1 MDNINYGVLIP
12 ILIYFIVVFAV
23 GFYSMKFVNKA
34 RNSNEKENGFMDE
47 YMTGNRGL
55 GGFVLAMTLVT
66 TYLSA
71 GSFIGGP
78 GTAYTQGLG
87 WVFLAMAQMPT
98 GYFTLAVLGKK
109 FAIIARRINAVTITD
124 FLRARYKSNAV
135 VIMTSLSIV
144 AFFIAAMA
152 AQWIG
157 ASRLLQGAVGLD
169 YNLALTAFGVTVIVH
184 TVIGGFRAVTISDTV
199 QGIIMTIATITIF
212 IGTIVAGGGVDNIV
226 SNMASINEGMITPF
240 GVNKGNMTILW
251 VTSFWIL
258 VGFAVVGIPSVSQRA
273 MSYKDTKSLHQG
285 IKYGTII
292 SMILLL
298 GMHLVGAFAVTLV
311 SGIESGD
318 LVIPTLTT
326 QLFPSV
332 VAGTLLAGPLAS
344 IMSTVDSQLLV
355 TSGTI
360 VNDLYINY
368 VNPKLKIN
376 SRKSGQITIIATA
389 VIGIAIYLVAF
400 NPPELIVWLNLY
412 ANAGIISTFLWPII
426 LGLYWKKANAHGAIA
441 SIISGVGS
449 YILFSQLWPRPFG
462 FHTIVLP
469 LAISLVLFVVVS
481 SFTKRPDRETIE
493 TFWGI
498 YYKKTDNN

>member
-1 MDNINYGVLIP
+1 MNNINYGVLIP
-12 ILIYFIVVFAV
+12 ILLYFLVVFAV
-23 GFYSMKFVNKA
+23 GFYSMKFVNEA
-34 RNSNEKENGFMDE
+34 RNSENKENGFMDE

-109 FAIIARRINAVTITD
+109 FAIIARKINAVTITD
-124 FLRARYKSNAV
+124 FLRARYKSDVV
-135 VIMTSLSIV
+135 VIITSLSIV
-144 AFFIAAMA
+144 VFFIAAMA
-152 AQWIG
+152 AQWVG
-157 ASRLLQGAVGLD
+157 ASRLLQGSVGLD
-169 YNLALTAFGVTVIVH
+169 YNLALTVFGITVIVH

-212 IGTIVAGGGVDNIV
+212 IGTIIAGGGVENIIT
-226 SNMASINEGMITPF
+226 NMASINEGMITPF
-240 GVNKGNMTILW
+240 GVTEGNMTILW

-298 GMHLVGAFAVTLV
+298 GMHLVGAFAITLV
-311 SGIESGD
+311 SGIDSGD

-332 VAGTLLAGPLAS
+332 VAGILLAGPLAS

-355 TSGTI
+355 ASGTI
-360 VNDLYINY
+360 VNDLYTNY
-368 VNPKLKIN
+368 INPKIKKDSKKIGKV
-376 SRKSGQITIIATA
+376 SILATS

-400 NPPELIVWLNLY
+400 NPPDLIVWLNLY
-412 ANAGIISTFLWPII
+412 
-426 LGLYWKKANAHGAIA
+426 GAIA
-441 SIISGVGS
+441 SIISGITT
-449 YILFSQLWPRPFG
+449 YILFSEIWPRPFG
-462 FHTIVLP
+462 LHTIVLP
-469 LAISLVLFVVVS
+469 LLISLVLFIIVS
-481 SFTKRPDRETIE
+481 SITKRPDKETIE
-493 TFWGI
+493 TFWGV
-498 YYKKTDNN
+498 YYKD

>member
-1 MDNINYGVLIP
+1 MNNINYGVLIP
-12 ILIYFIVVFAV
+12 ILLYFLVVFAV
-23 GFYSMKFVNKA
+23 GFYSMKFVNEA
-34 RNSNEKENGFMDE
+34 RNSENKENGFMDE

-109 FAIIARRINAVTITD
+109 FAIIARKINAVTITD
-124 FLRARYKSNAV
+124 FLRARYKSDVV
-135 VIMTSLSIV
+135 VIITSLSIV
-144 AFFIAAMA
+144 VFFIAAMA
-152 AQWIG
+152 AQWVG
-157 ASRLLQGAVGLD
+157 ASRLLQGSVGLD
-169 YNLALTAFGVTVIVH
+169 YNLALTVFGITVIVH

-212 IGTIVAGGGVDNIV
+212 IGTIIAGGGVENIIT
-226 SNMASINEGMITPF
+226 NMASINEGMITPF
-240 GVNKGNMTILW
+240 GVTEGNMTILW

-298 GMHLVGAFAVTLV
+298 GMHLVGAFAITLV
-311 SGIESGD
+311 SGIDSGD

-332 VAGTLLAGPLAS
+332 VAGILLAGPLAS

-355 TSGTI
+355 ASGTI
-360 VNDLYINY
+360 VNDLYTNY
-368 VNPKLKIN
+368 INPKIKKDSKKIGKV
-376 SRKSGQITIIATA
+376 SILATS

-400 NPPELIVWLNLY
+400 NPPDLIVWLNLY
-412 ANAGIISTFLWPII
+412 ANAGIISTFLWPIV
-426 LGLYWKKANAHGAIA
+426 LGLYWKKANSYGAIA
-441 SIISGVGS
+441 SIISGITT
-449 YILFSQLWPRPFG
+449 YILFSEIWPRPFG
-462 FHTIVLP
+462 LHTIVLP
-469 LAISLVLFVVVS
+469 LLISLVLFIIVS
-481 SFTKRPDRETIE
+481 SITKRPDKETIE
-493 TFWGI
+493 TFWGV
-498 YYKKTDNN
+498 YY

>member
-1 MDNINYGVLIP
+1 MNNINYGVLIP
-12 ILIYFIVVFAV
+12 ILLYFLVVFAV
-23 GFYSMKFVNKA
+23 GFYSMKFVNEA
-34 RNSNEKENGFMDE
+34 RNSENKENGFMDE

-109 FAIIARRINAVTITD
+109 FAIIARKINAVTITD
-124 FLRARYKSNAV
+124 FLRARYKSDVV
-135 VIMTSLSIV
+135 VIITSLSIV
-144 AFFIAAMA
+144 VFFIAAMA
-152 AQWIG
+152 AQWVG
-157 ASRLLQGAVGLD
+157 ASRLLQGSVGLD
-169 YNLALTAFGVTVIVH
+169 YNRALTVFGITVIVH

-212 IGTIVAGGGVDNIV
+212 IGTIIAGGGVENIIT
-226 SNMASINEGMITPF
+226 NMASINEGMITPF
-240 GVNKGNMTILW
+240 GVTEGNMTILW

-298 GMHLVGAFAVTLV
+298 GMHLVGAFAITLV
-311 SGIESGD
+311 SGIDSGD

-332 VAGTLLAGPLAS
+332 VAGILLAGPLAS

-355 TSGTI
+355 ASGTI
-360 VNDLYINY
+360 VNDLYTNY
-368 VNPKLKIN
+368 INPKIKKDSKKIGKV
-376 SRKSGQITIIATA
+376 SILATS

-400 NPPELIVWLNLY
+400 NPPDLIVWLNLY
-412 ANAGIISTFLWPII
+412 ANAGIISTFLWPIV
-426 LGLYWKKANAHGAIA
+426 LGLYWKKANSYGAIA
-441 SIISGVGS
+441 SIISGITT
-449 YILFSQLWPRPFG
+449 YILFSEIWPRPFG
-462 FHTIVLP
+462 LHTIVLP
-469 LAISLVLFVVVS
+469 LLISLVLFIIVS
-481 SFTKRPDRETIE
+481 SITKRPDKETIE
-493 TFWGI
+493 TFWGV
-498 YYKKTDNN
+498 YYKD

>member
-1 MDNINYGVLIP
+1 MNNINYGVLIP
-12 ILIYFIVVFAV
+12 ILLYFLVVFAV
-23 GFYSMKFVNKA
+23 GFYSMKFVNES
-34 RNSNEKENGFMDE
+34 RNSENKENGFMDE

-109 FAIIARRINAVTITD
+109 FAIIARKINAVTITD
-124 FLRARYKSNAV
+124 FLRARYKSDVV
-135 VIMTSLSIV
+135 VIITSLSIV
-144 AFFIAAMA
+144 VFFIAAMA
-152 AQWIG
+152 AQWVG
-157 ASRLLQGAVGLD
+157 ASRLLQGSVGLD
-169 YNLALTAFGVTVIVH
+169 YNLALTVFGITVIVH

-212 IGTIVAGGGVDNIV
+212 IGTIIAGGGVENIIT
-226 SNMASINEGMITPF
+226 NMASINEGMITPF
-240 GVNKGNMTILW
+240 GVTEGNMTILW

-298 GMHLVGAFAVTLV
+298 GMHLVGAFAITLV
-311 SGIESGD
+311 SGIDSGD

-332 VAGTLLAGPLAS
+332 VAGILLAGPLAS

-355 TSGTI
+355 ASGTI
-360 VNDLYINY
+360 VNDLYTNY
-368 VNPKLKIN
+368 INPKIKKDSKKIGKV
-376 SRKSGQITIIATA
+376 SILATS

-400 NPPELIVWLNLY
+400 NPPDLIVWLNLY
-412 ANAGIISTFLWPII
+412 ANAGIISTFLWPIV
-426 LGLYWKKANAHGAIA
+426 LGLYWKKANSYGAIA
-441 SIISGVGS
+441 SIISGITT
-449 YILFSQLWPRPFG
+449 YILFSEIWPRPFG
-462 FHTIVLP
+462 LHTIVLP
-469 LAISLVLFVVVS
+469 LLISLVLFIIVS
-481 SFTKRPDRETIE
+481 SITKRPDKETIE
-493 TFWGI
+493 TFWGV
-498 YYKKTDNN
+498 YYKD

>member
-1 MDNINYGVLIP
+1 MNNINYGVLIP
-12 ILIYFIVVFAV
+12 ILLYFLVVFAV
-23 GFYSMKFVNKA
+23 GFYSMKFVNEA
-34 RNSNEKENGFMDE
+34 RNSENKENGFMDE
-47 YMTGNRGL
+47 YMTGNRDL

-109 FAIIARRINAVTITD
+109 FAIIARKINAVTITD
-124 FLRARYKSNAV
+124 FLRARYKSDVV
-135 VIMTSLSIV
+135 VIITSLSIV
-144 AFFIAAMA
+144 VFFIAAMA
-152 AQWIG
+152 AQWVG
-157 ASRLLQGAVGLD
+157 ASRLLQGSVGLD
-169 YNLALTAFGVTVIVH
+169 YNLALTVFGITVIVH

-212 IGTIVAGGGVDNIV
+212 IGTIIAGGGVENIIT
-226 SNMASINEGMITPF
+226 NMASINEGMITPF
-240 GVNKGNMTILW
+240 GVTEGNMTILW

-298 GMHLVGAFAVTLV
+298 GMHLVGAFAITLV
-311 SGIESGD
+311 SGIDSGD

-332 VAGTLLAGPLAS
+332 VAGILLAGPLAS

-355 TSGTI
+355 ASGTI
-360 VNDLYINY
+360 VNDLYTNY
-368 VNPKLKIN
+368 INPK
-376 SRKSGQITIIATA
+376 
-389 VIGIAIYLVAF
+389 
-400 NPPELIVWLNLY
+400 
-412 ANAGIISTFLWPII
+412 
-426 LGLYWKKANAHGAIA
+426 
-441 SIISGVGS
+441 
-449 YILFSQLWPRPFG
+449 
-462 FHTIVLP
+462 
-469 LAISLVLFVVVS
+469 
-481 SFTKRPDRETIE
+481 
-493 TFWGI
+493 
-498 YYKKTDNN
+498 

>member
-1 MDNINYGVLIP
+1 MNNINYGVLIP
-12 ILIYFIVVFAV
+12 ILLYFLVVFAV
-23 GFYSMKFVNKA
+23 GFYSMKFVNEA
-34 RNSNEKENGFMDE
+34 RNSENKENGFMDE

-109 FAIIARRINAVTITD
+109 FAIIARKINAVTITD
-124 FLRARYKSNAV
+124 FLRARYKSDVV
-135 VIMTSLSIV
+135 VIITSLSIV
-144 AFFIAAMA
+144 VFFIAAMA
-152 AQWIG
+152 AQWVG
-157 ASRLLQGAVGLD
+157 ASRLLQGSVGLD
-169 YNLALTAFGVTVIVH
+169 YNLALTVFGITVIVH

-212 IGTIVAGGGVDNIV
+212 IGTIIAGGGVENIIT
-226 SNMASINEGMITPF
+226 NMASINEGMITPF
-240 GVNKGNMTILW
+240 GVTEGNMTILW

-298 GMHLVGAFAVTLV
+298 GMHLVGAFAITLV
-311 SGIESGD
+311 SGIDSGD

-332 VAGTLLAGPLAS
+332 VAGILLAGPLAS

-355 TSGTI
+355 ASGTI
-360 VNDLYINY
+360 VNDLYTNY
-368 VNPKLKIN
+368 INPKIKKDSKKIGKV
-376 SRKSGQITIIATA
+376 SILATS

-400 NPPELIVWLNLY
+400 NPPDLIVWLNLY
-412 ANAGIISTFLWPII
+412 ANAGIISTFLWPIV
-426 LGLYWKKANAHGAIA
+426 LGLYWKKANSYGAIA
-441 SIISGVGS
+441 SIISGITT
-449 YILFSQLWPRPFG
+449 YILFSEIWPRPFG
-462 FHTIVLP
+462 LHTIVLP
-469 LAISLVLFVVVS
+469 LLISLVLFIIVS
-481 SFTKRPDRETIE
+481 SITKRPDKETIE
-493 TFWGI
+493 TFWGV
-498 YYKKTDNN
+498 YYKD

>member
-1 MDNINYGVLIP
+1 MKSINYGVLIP
-12 ILIYFIVVFAV
+12 ILLYFVIVFAV

-34 RNSNEKENGFMDE
+34 RNSKDANEFMDE

-55 GGFVLAMTLVT
+55 NGFVLAMTLVT

-71 GSFIGGP
+71 GTFIGGP
-78 GTAYTQGLG
+78 GSAYTQGLG
-87 WVFLAMAQMPT
+87 WVFLSMAQMPT
-98 GYFTLAVLGKK
+98 GYFTLSVLGKK
-109 FAIIARRINAVTITD
+109 FAIISRRINAVTITD
-124 FLRARYKSNAV
+124 FLRARYKSDIV
-135 VIMTSLSIV
+135 VIITSISIV
-144 AFFIAAMA
+144 AFFIGAMA

-157 ASRLLQGAVGLD
+157 AARLLEGSIGIR
-169 YNLALTAFGVTVIVH
+169 YEFALSAFGITVIVH

-212 IGTIVAGGGVDNIV
+212 IGTIIAGGGISNIIN
-226 SNMASINEGMITPF
+226 NMATINEGMITPF
-240 GVNKGNMTILW
+240 GVTSGNMTILW

-285 IKYGTII
+285 IKYGTAI
-292 SMILLL
+292 SMVLIL
-298 GMHLVGAFAVTLV
+298 GMHLVGAFASTLV
-311 SGIESGD
+311 SGINSGD

-326 QLFPSV
+326 KLFPSI
-332 VAGTLLAGPLAS
+332 VAGILLAGPLAS

-355 TSGTI
+355 ASGTI
-360 VNDLYINY
+360 VNDIYINY
-368 VNPKLKIN
+368 INKKLKEDA
-376 SRKSGQITIIATA
+376 RKSGIVSILATL

-400 NPPELIVWLNLY
+400 NPPDLIVWLNLY

-426 LGLYWKKANAHGAIA
+426 LGLYWKRANSYGAII

-449 YILFSQLWPRPFG
+449 YILFSNIWPRPLG
-462 FHTIVLP
+462 MHTIVLP
-469 LAISLVLFVVVS
+469 LLISLLLFILVS
-481 SFTKRPDRETIE
+481 SMTKKPDKETIE

-498 YYKKTDNN
+498 YFTK

>member
-1 MDNINYGVLIP
+1 MNNINYGVLIP
-12 ILIYFIVVFAV
+12 ILLYFLVVFAV
-23 GFYSMKFVNKA
+23 GFYSMKFVNEA
-34 RNSNEKENGFMDE
+34 RNSENKENGFMDE

-109 FAIIARRINAVTITD
+109 FAIIARKINAVTITD
-124 FLRARYKSNAV
+124 FLRARYKSDVV
-135 VIMTSLSIV
+135 VIITSLSIV
-144 AFFIAAMA
+144 VFFIAAMA
-152 AQWIG
+152 AQWVG
-157 ASRLLQGAVGLD
+157 ASRLLQGSVGLD
-169 YNLALTAFGVTVIVH
+169 YNLALTVFGITVIVH

-212 IGTIVAGGGVDNIV
+212 IGTIIAGGGVENIIT
-226 SNMASINEGMITPF
+226 NMASINEGMITPF
-240 GVNKGNMTILW
+240 GVTEGNMTILW

-298 GMHLVGAFAVTLV
+298 GMHLVGAFAITLV
-311 SGIESGD
+311 SGIDSGD

-332 VAGTLLAGPLAS
+332 VAGILLAGPLAS

-355 TSGTI
+355 ASGTI
-360 VNDLYINY
+360 VNDLYTNY
-368 VNPKLKIN
+368 INPKIKKDSKKIGKV
-376 SRKSGQITIIATA
+376 SILATS

-400 NPPELIVWLNLY
+400 NPPDLIVWLNLY
-412 ANAGIISTFLWPII
+412 AIAGIISTFLWPIV
-426 LGLYWKKANAHGAIA
+426 LGLYWKKANSYGAIA
-441 SIISGVGS
+441 SIISGITT
-449 YILFSQLWPRPFG
+449 YILFSEIWPRPFG
-462 FHTIVLP
+462 LHTIVLP
-469 LAISLVLFVVVS
+469 LLISLVLFIIVS
-481 SFTKRPDRETIE
+481 SITKRPDKETIE
-493 TFWGI
+493 TFWGV
-498 YYKKTDNN
+498 YYKD

>member
-1 MDNINYGVLIP
+1 MNNINYGVLIP
-12 ILIYFIVVFAV
+12 ILLYFLVVFAV
-23 GFYSMKFVNKA
+23 GFYSMKFVNEA
-34 RNSNEKENGFMDE
+34 RNSKNKENGFMDE

-87 WVFLAMAQMPT
+87 WVFLAMEQMPT

-109 FAIIARRINAVTITD
+109 FAIIARKINAVTITD
-124 FLRARYKSNAV
+124 FLRARYKSDVV
-135 VIMTSLSIV
+135 VIITSLSIV
-144 AFFIAAMA
+144 VFFIAAMA
-152 AQWIG
+152 AQWVG
-157 ASRLLQGAVGLD
+157 ASRLLQGSVGLD
-169 YNLALTAFGVTVIVH
+169 YNLALTVFGITVIVH

-212 IGTIVAGGGVDNIV
+212 IGTIIAGGGVENIIT
-226 SNMASINEGMITPF
+226 NMASINEGMITPF
-240 GVNKGNMTILW
+240 GVTEGNMTILW

-298 GMHLVGAFAVTLV
+298 GMHLVGAFAITLV
-311 SGIESGD
+311 SGIDSGD

-332 VAGTLLAGPLAS
+332 VAGILLAGPLAS

-355 TSGTI
+355 ASGTI
-360 VNDLYINY
+360 VNDLYTNY
-368 VNPKLKIN
+368 INPKIKKDSKKIGKV
-376 SRKSGQITIIATA
+376 SILATS

-400 NPPELIVWLNLY
+400 NPPDLIVWLNLY
-412 ANAGIISTFLWPII
+412 ANAGIISTFLWPIV
-426 LGLYWKKANAHGAIA
+426 LGLYWKKANSYGAIA
-441 SIISGVGS
+441 SIISGITT
-449 YILFSQLWPRPFG
+449 YILFSEIWPRPFG
-462 FHTIVLP
+462 LHTIVLP
-469 LAISLVLFVVVS
+469 LLISLVLFIIVS
-481 SFTKRPDRETIE
+481 SITKRPDKETIE
-493 TFWGI
+493 TFWGV
-498 YYKKTDNN
+498 YYKD

>member
-1 MDNINYGVLIP
+1 MNNINYGVLIP
-12 ILIYFIVVFAV
+12 ILLYFLVVFAV
-23 GFYSMKFVNKA
+23 GFYSMKFVNEA
-34 RNSNEKENGFMDE
+34 RNSKNKENGFMDE

-87 WVFLAMAQMPT
+87 WVFLSMAQMPT

-109 FAIIARRINAVTITD
+109 FAIIARKINAVTITD
-124 FLRARYKSNAV
+124 FLRARYRSDVV
-135 VIMTSLSIV
+135 VIITSLSIV
-144 AFFIAAMA
+144 VFFIAAMA
-152 AQWIG
+152 AQWVG
-157 ASRLLQGAVGLD
+157 ASRLLQGSVGLD
-169 YNLALTAFGVTVIVH
+169 YNRALTVFGITVIVH

-212 IGTIVAGGGVDNIV
+212 IGTIIAGGGVENIIT
-226 SNMASINEGMITPF
+226 NMASINEGMITPF
-240 GVNKGNMTILW
+240 GVTEGNMTILW

-298 GMHLVGAFAVTLV
+298 GMHLVGAFAITLV
-311 SGIESGD
+311 SGIDSGD

-332 VAGTLLAGPLAS
+332 VAGILLAGPLAS

-355 TSGTI
+355 ASGTI
-360 VNDLYINY
+360 VNDLYTNY
-368 VNPKLKIN
+368 INPKIKKDSKKIGKV
-376 SRKSGQITIIATA
+376 SILATS

-400 NPPELIVWLNLY
+400 NPPDLIVWLNLY
-412 ANAGIISTFLWPII
+412 ANAGIISTFLWPIV
-426 LGLYWKKANAHGAIA
+426 LGLYWKKANSYGAIA
-441 SIISGVGS
+441 SIISGITT
-449 YILFSQLWPRPFG
+449 YILFSEIWPRPFG
-462 FHTIVLP
+462 LHTIVLP
-469 LAISLVLFVVVS
+469 LLISLVLFIIVS
-481 SFTKRPDRETIE
+481 SITKRPDKETIE
-493 TFWGI
+493 TFWGV
-498 YYKKTDNN
+498 YYKD

>member
-1 MDNINYGVLIP
+1 MNNINYGVLIP
-12 ILIYFIVVFAV
+12 ILLYFLVVFAV
-23 GFYSMKFVNKA
+23 GFYSMKFVNEA
-34 RNSNEKENGFMDE
+34 RNSKNKENGFMDE

-109 FAIIARRINAVTITD
+109 FAIIARKINAVTITD
-124 FLRARYKSNAV
+124 FLRARYKSDVV
-135 VIMTSLSIV
+135 VIITSLSIV
-144 AFFIAAMA
+144 VFFIAAMA
-152 AQWIG
+152 AQWVG
-157 ASRLLQGAVGLD
+157 ASRLLQGSVGLD
-169 YNLALTAFGVTVIVH
+169 YNLALTVFGITVIVH
-184 TVIGGFRAVTISDTV
+184 TVIGGFRAVTISDAV
-199 QGIIMTIATITIF
+199 QGVIMTIATITIF
-212 IGTIVAGGGVDNIV
+212 IGTIIAGGGVENIIT
-226 SNMASINEGMITPF
+226 NMASINEGMITPF
-240 GVNKGNMTILW
+240 GVTEGNMTILW

-298 GMHLVGAFAVTLV
+298 GMHLVGAFAITLV
-311 SGIESGD
+311 SGIDSGD

-332 VAGTLLAGPLAS
+332 VAGILLAGPLAS

-355 TSGTI
+355 ASGTI
-360 VNDLYINY
+360 VNDLYTNY
-368 VNPKLKIN
+368 INPKIKKDSKKIGKV
-376 SRKSGQITIIATA
+376 SILATS

-400 NPPELIVWLNLY
+400 NPPDLIVWLNLY
-412 ANAGIISTFLWPII
+412 ANAGIISTFLWPIV
-426 LGLYWKKANAHGAIA
+426 LGLYWKKANSYGAIA
-441 SIISGVGS
+441 SIISGIAT
-449 YILFSQLWPRPFG
+449 YILFSEIWPRPFG
-462 FHTIVLP
+462 LHTIVLP
-469 LAISLVLFVVVS
+469 LLISLVLFIIVS
-481 SFTKRPDRETIE
+481 SITKKPDKETIE

-498 YYKKTDNN
+498 YYKD

>member
-1 MDNINYGVLIP
+1 MNNINYGVLIP
-12 ILIYFIVVFAV
+12 ILLYFLVVFAV
-23 GFYSMKFVNKA
+23 GFYSMKFVNEA
-34 RNSNEKENGFMDE
+34 RNSKNKENGFMDE

-109 FAIIARRINAVTITD
+109 FAIIARKINAVTITD
-124 FLRARYKSNAV
+124 FLRARYKSDVV
-135 VIMTSLSIV
+135 VIITSLSIV
-144 AFFIAAMA
+144 VFFIAAMA
-152 AQWIG
+152 AQWVG
-157 ASRLLQGAVGLD
+157 ASRLLQGSVGLD
-169 YNLALTAFGVTVIVH
+169 YNLALTVFGITVIVH
-184 TVIGGFRAVTISDTV
+184 TVIGGFRAVTISDAV
-199 QGIIMTIATITIF
+199 QGVIMTIATITIF
-212 IGTIVAGGGVDNIV
+212 IGTIIAGGGVENIIT
-226 SNMASINEGMITPF
+226 NMASINEGMITPF
-240 GVNKGNMTILW
+240 GVTEGNMTILW

-298 GMHLVGAFAVTLV
+298 GMHLVGAFAITLV
-311 SGIESGD
+311 SGIDSGD

-332 VAGTLLAGPLAS
+332 VAGILLAGPLAS

-355 TSGTI
+355 ASGTI
-360 VNDLYINY
+360 VNDLYTNY
-368 VNPKLKIN
+368 INPKIKKDSKKIGKV
-376 SRKSGQITIIATA
+376 SILATS

-400 NPPELIVWLNLY
+400 NPPDLIVWLNLY
-412 ANAGIISTFLWPII
+412 ANAGIISTFLWPIV
-426 LGLYWKKANAHGAIA
+426 LGLYWKKANSYGAIA
-441 SIISGVGS
+441 SIISGITT
-449 YILFSQLWPRPFG
+449 YILFSEIWPRPFG
-462 FHTIVLP
+462 LHTIVLP
-469 LAISLVLFVVVS
+469 LLISLVLFIIVS
-481 SFTKRPDRETIE
+481 SITKRPDKETIE

-498 YYKKTDNN
+498 YYKD

>member
-1 MDNINYGVLIP
+1 MNNINYGVLIP
-12 ILIYFIVVFAV
+12 ILLYFLVVFAV
-23 GFYSMKFVNKA
+23 GFYSMKFVNEA
-34 RNSNEKENGFMDE
+34 RNSENKENGFMDE

-87 WVFLAMAQMPT
+87 WVFLAMEQMPT

-109 FAIIARRINAVTITD
+109 FAIIARKINAVTITD
-124 FLRARYKSNAV
+124 FLRARYKSDVV
-135 VIMTSLSIV
+135 VIITSLSIV
-144 AFFIAAMA
+144 VFFIAAMA
-152 AQWIG
+152 AQWVG
-157 ASRLLQGAVGLD
+157 ASRLLQGSVGLD
-169 YNLALTAFGVTVIVH
+169 YNLALTVFGITVIVH

-212 IGTIVAGGGVDNIV
+212 IGTIIAGGGVENIIT
-226 SNMASINEGMITPF
+226 NMASINEGMITPF
-240 GVNKGNMTILW
+240 GVTEGNMTILW

-298 GMHLVGAFAVTLV
+298 GMHLVGAFAITLV
-311 SGIESGD
+311 SGIDSGD

-332 VAGTLLAGPLAS
+332 VAGILLAGPLAS

-355 TSGTI
+355 ASGTI
-360 VNDLYINY
+360 VNDLYTNY
-368 VNPKLKIN
+368 INPKIKKDSKKIGKV
-376 SRKSGQITIIATA
+376 SILATS

-400 NPPELIVWLNLY
+400 NPPDLIVWLNLY
-412 ANAGIISTFLWPII
+412 ANAGIISTFLWPIV
-426 LGLYWKKANAHGAIA
+426 LGLYWKKANSYGAIA
-441 SIISGVGS
+441 SIISGITT
-449 YILFSQLWPRPFG
+449 YILFSEIWPRPFG
-462 FHTIVLP
+462 LHTIVLP
-469 LAISLVLFVVVS
+469 LLISLVLFIIVS
-481 SFTKRPDRETIE
+481 SITKRPDKETIE
-493 TFWGI
+493 TFWGV
-498 YYKKTDNN
+498 YYKD

>member
-1 MDNINYGVLIP
+1 MNNINYGVLIP
-12 ILIYFIVVFAV
+12 ILLYFLVVFAV
-23 GFYSMKFVNKA
+23 GFYSMKFVNEA
-34 RNSNEKENGFMDE
+34 RNSENKENGFMDE

-109 FAIIARRINAVTITD
+109 FAIIARKINAVTITD
-124 FLRARYKSNAV
+124 FLRARYKSDVV
-135 VIMTSLSIV
+135 VIITSLSIV
-144 AFFIAAMA
+144 VFFIAAMA
-152 AQWIG
+152 AQWVG
-157 ASRLLQGAVGLD
+157 ASRLLQGSVGLD
-169 YNLALTAFGVTVIVH
+169 YNLALTVFGITVIVH

-199 QGIIMTIATITIF
+199 QGVIMTIATITIF
-212 IGTIVAGGGVDNIV
+212 IGTIIAGGGVENIIT
-226 SNMASINEGMITPF
+226 NMASINEGMITPF
-240 GVNKGNMTILW
+240 GVTEGNMTILW

-298 GMHLVGAFAVTLV
+298 GMHLVGAFAITLV
-311 SGIESGD
+311 SGIDSGD

-332 VAGTLLAGPLAS
+332 VAGILLAGPLAS

-355 TSGTI
+355 ASGTI
-360 VNDLYINY
+360 VNDLYTNY
-368 VNPKLKIN
+368 INPKIKKDSKKIGKV
-376 SRKSGQITIIATA
+376 SILATS

-400 NPPELIVWLNLY
+400 NPPDLIVWLNLY
-412 ANAGIISTFLWPII
+412 ANAGIISTFLWPIV
-426 LGLYWKKANAHGAIA
+426 LGLYWKKANSYGAIA
-441 SIISGVGS
+441 SIISGITT
-449 YILFSQLWPRPFG
+449 YILFSEIWPRPFG
-462 FHTIVLP
+462 LHTIVLP
-469 LAISLVLFVVVS
+469 LLISLVLFIIVS
-481 SFTKRPDRETIE
+481 SITKRPDKETIE
-493 TFWGI
+493 TFWGV
-498 YYKKTDNN
+498 YYKD

>member
-1 MDNINYGVLIP
+1 MKSINYGVLDP
-12 ILIYFIVVFAV
+12 ILLYFVIVFAV

-34 RNSNEKENGFMDE
+34 RNSKDANEFMDE

-55 GGFVLAMTLVT
+55 NGFVLAMTLVT

-71 GSFIGGP
+71 GTFIGGP
-78 GTAYTQGLG
+78 GSAYTQGLG
-87 WVFLAMAQMPT
+87 WVFLSMAQMPT
-98 GYFTLAVLGKK
+98 GYFTLSVLGKK
-109 FAIIARRINAVTITD
+109 FAIISRRINAVTITD
-124 FLRARYKSNAV
+124 FLRARYKSDTV
-135 VIMTSLSIV
+135 VIITSISIV
-144 AFFIAAMA
+144 AFFIGAMA

-157 ASRLLQGAVGLD
+157 AARLLEGSIGIS
-169 YNLALTAFGVTVIVH
+169 YELALSAFGITVIVH

-212 IGTIVAGGGVDNIV
+212 IGTIIAGGGVSNIIN
-226 SNMASINEGMITPF
+226 NMATINEGMITPF
-240 GVNKGNMTILW
+240 GVTSGNMTILW

-285 IKYGTII
+285 IKYGTAI
-292 SMILLL
+292 SMVLIL
-298 GMHLVGAFAVTLV
+298 GMHLVGAFASTLV
-311 SGIESGD
+311 SGINSGD

-326 QLFPSV
+326 KLFPSI
-332 VAGTLLAGPLAS
+332 VAGILLAGPLAS

-355 TSGTI
+355 ASGTI
-360 VNDLYINY
+360 VNDIYINY
-368 VNPKLKIN
+368 INKKLKEDA
-376 SRKSGQITIIATA
+376 RKSGIVSILATL

-400 NPPELIVWLNLY
+400 NPPDLIVWLNLY

-426 LGLYWKKANAHGAIA
+426 LGLYWKRANSYGAII

-449 YILFSQLWPRPFG
+449 YILFSNIWPRPLG
-462 FHTIVLP
+462 MHTIVLP
-469 LAISLVLFVVVS
+469 LLTSLLLFILVS
-481 SFTKRPDRETIE
+481 SMTKKPDKETIE

-498 YYKKTDNN
+498 YFTK

>member
-1 MDNINYGVLIP
+1 MNYINYGVLIP
-12 ILIYFIVVFAV
+12 ILIYFLVVFAV
-23 GFYSMKFVNKA
+23 GFYSMRYVNAA
-34 RNSNEKENGFMDE
+34 RNSQSENGFMDE

-124 FLRARYKSNAV
+124 FLRARYKSDIVV
-135 VIMTSLSIV
+135 VITSLSIV
-144 AFFIAAMA
+144 TFFVAAMA
-152 AQWIG
+152 AQWVG

-169 YNLALTAFGVTVIVH
+169 YNVALAAFGITVIVH

-212 IGTIVAGGGVDNIV
+212 VGTVIAGGGIENII
-226 SNMASINEGMITPF
+226 SNMELINEGMITPF
-240 GVNKGNMTILW
+240 GISEGHMTILW

-285 IKYGTII
+285 IKYGTIV

-298 GMHLVGAFAVTLV
+298 GMHLVGAFGVTLI

-326 QLFPSV
+326 KLFPSII
-332 VAGTLLAGPLAS
+332 AGILLAGPLAS

-355 TSGTI
+355 ASGTI

-368 VNPKLKIN
+368 INPKLKNN
-376 SRKSGQITIIATA
+376 SKKTGMISIIATA
-389 VIGIAIYLVAF
+389 IIGVAIYLVAF
-400 NPPELIVWLNLY
+400 NPPDLIVWLNLY

-426 LGLYWKKANAHGAIA
+426 LGLYWKGANSYGAIA
-441 SIISGVGS
+441 SIVSGICTYV
-449 YILFSQLWPRPFG
+449 LFSKIWPRPFG
-462 FHTIVLP
+462 LHTIVLP
-469 LAISLVLFVVVS
+469 LFISLMLFVLVS
-481 SFTKRPDRETIE
+481 SITKKTDKEIIE
-493 TFWGI
+493 TFWGV
-498 YYKKTDNN
+498 YYKK

>member
-1 MDNINYGVLIP
+1 MNNINYGVLIP
-12 ILIYFIVVFAV
+12 ILLYFLVVFAV
-23 GFYSMKFVNKA
+23 GFYSMKFVNEA
-34 RNSNEKENGFMDE
+34 RNSENKENGFMDE

-109 FAIIARRINAVTITD
+109 FAIIARKINAVTITD
-124 FLRARYKSNAV
+124 FLRARYKSDVV
-135 VIMTSLSIV
+135 VIITSLSIV
-144 AFFIAAMA
+144 VFFIAAMA
-152 AQWIG
+152 AQWVG
-157 ASRLLQGAVGLD
+157 ASRLLQGSVGLD
-169 YNLALTAFGVTVIVH
+169 YNLALTVFGITVIVH
-184 TVIGGFRAVTISDTV
+184 TVIGGFRSVTISDTV

-212 IGTIVAGGGVDNIV
+212 IGTIIAGGGVENIIT
-226 SNMASINEGMITPF
+226 NMASINEGMITPF
-240 GVNKGNMTILW
+240 GVTEGNMTILW

-298 GMHLVGAFAVTLV
+298 GMHLVGAFAITLV
-311 SGIESGD
+311 SGIDSGD

-332 VAGTLLAGPLAS
+332 VAGILLAGPLAS

-355 TSGTI
+355 ASGTI
-360 VNDLYINY
+360 VNDLYTNY
-368 VNPKLKIN
+368 INPKIKKDSKKIGKV
-376 SRKSGQITIIATA
+376 SILATS

-400 NPPELIVWLNLY
+400 NPPDLIVWLNLY
-412 ANAGIISTFLWPII
+412 ANAGIISTFLWPIV
-426 LGLYWKKANAHGAIA
+426 LGLYWKKANSYGAIA
-441 SIISGVGS
+441 SIISGITT
-449 YILFSQLWPRPFG
+449 YILFSEIWPRPFG
-462 FHTIVLP
+462 LHTIVLP
-469 LAISLVLFVVVS
+469 LLISLVLFIIVS
-481 SFTKRPDRETIE
+481 SITKRPDKETIE
-493 TFWGI
+493 TFWGV
-498 YYKKTDNN
+498 YYKD